1 MKKIVIIGA
10 GVSGLIT
17 AINSKNEDNEIIVL
31 EKNSDAGKK
40 ILVTGNGRC
49 NFLND
54 DYSKTHFHS
63 LINNDIDKIINED
76 NKNRI
81 LNFIKDLGIET
92 KTKNGYYYP
101 FTNKASTIKDAF
113 YKEAISKG
121 VKFIFDYTVNN
132 IKINNNKFL
141 INNDIEADILV
152 LSSGSK
158 SYPITGT
165 TGDSYNL
172 AKELGLNVTKTYP
185 SLVQIE
191 TDDLKNLNILNGVRC
206 DALVSIYDND
216 KKIKEELGEL
226 QLTNY
231 GVSGICIFNLSRYA
245 SILDKPIIHINFM
258 PYTKDPITYFDNLKD
273 NKIYELLER
282 IINEKIASVI
292 VRESNID
299 KNKLKSELTKEEKLK
314 LINLLT
320 DYKLNVTGTKGFDNS
335 QVTMGGVDLNEI
347 DINTF
352 ESKKIPNLFLTGEL
366 LDVDADCGGYNFSF
380 AMLSGLIASD
390 KIKEL
395 K

>member
-1 MKKIVIIGA
+1 MRIVIIGA

-17 AINSKNEDNEIIVL
+17 AINSKNKDNEIIVL

-49 NFLND
+49 NFLNE
-54 DYSKTHFHS
+54 DYSKNHFHS
-63 LINNDIDKIINED
+63 LIKNDIDKIINED
-76 NKNRI
+76 NKNRV
-81 LNFIKDLGIET
+81 LKFIKDLGVET

-113 YKEAISKG
+113 YKEALSKG

-141 INNDIEADILV
+141 INNDIESDILV
-152 LSSGSK
+152 ISSGSK
-158 SYPITGT
+158 SYPVTGT
-165 TGDSYNL
+165 TGDSYNF
-172 AKELGLNVTKTYP
+172 AKDLGLNVSKTYP

-245 SILDKPIIHINFM
+245 SILEKPIIHINFM
-258 PYTKDPITYFDNLKD
+258 PYTEDPITYFDNLKN

-292 VRESNID
+292 IKESNID
-299 KNKLKSELTKEEKLK
+299 KNKLKSELTNEEKLK

-390 KIKEL
+390 RIKEL

>member
-1 MKKIVIIGA
+1 MRIVIIGA

-17 AINSKNEDNEIIVL
+17 AINSKNKDNEIIVL

-49 NFLND
+49 NFLNE
-54 DYSKTHFHS
+54 DYSKKHFHS
-63 LINNDIDKIINED
+63 LIKNDIDKIINED
-76 NKNRI
+76 NKNRV
-81 LNFIKDLGIET
+81 LKFIKDLGVET

-101 FTNKASTIKDAF
+101 FTNKASTIKEAF
-113 YKEAISKG
+113 YKEALSKG

-141 INNDIEADILV
+141 INNDIESDILV
-152 LSSGSK
+152 ISSGSK
-158 SYPITGT
+158 SYPVTGT
-165 TGDSYNL
+165 TGDSYNF
-172 AKELGLNVTKTYP
+172 AKDLGLNVSKTYP

-245 SILDKPIIHINFM
+245 SILEKPIIHINFM
-258 PYTKDPITYFDNLKD
+258 PYTEDPITYFDNLKN
-273 NKIYELLER
+273 NKINELLER

-292 VRESNID
+292 IKESNID
-299 KNKLKSELTKEEKLK
+299 KNKLKSELTNEEKLK

-390 KIKEL
+390 RIKEL

>member
-1 MKKIVIIGA
+1 MRIVIIGA

-132 IKINNNKFL
+132 IKINDNKFL

-245 SILDKPIIHINFM
+245 SILEKSIIHINFM

>member
-1 MKKIVIIGA
+1 MRVVIIGA

-17 AINSKNEDNEIIVL
+17 AINSKNKDNEIIVL

-49 NFLND
+49 NFLNE
-54 DYSKTHFHS
+54 DYSKNHFHS
-63 LINNDIDKIINED
+63 LIKNDIDKIINED
-76 NKNRI
+76 NKNRV
-81 LNFIKDLGIET
+81 LKFIKDLGVET

-113 YKEAISKG
+113 YKEALSKG

-141 INNDIEADILV
+141 INNDIESDILV
-152 LSSGSK
+152 ISSGSK
-158 SYPITGT
+158 SYPVTGT
-165 TGDSYNL
+165 TGDSYNF
-172 AKELGLNVTKTYP
+172 AKDLGLNVSKTYP

-245 SILDKPIIHINFM
+245 SILEKPIIHINFM
-258 PYTKDPITYFDNLKD
+258 PYTEDPITYFDNLKN

-292 VRESNID
+292 IKESNID
-299 KNKLKSELTKEEKLK
+299 KNKLKSELTNEEKLK

-390 KIKEL
+390 RIKEL